1 MAKLE
6 DFDDIWAM
14 LHDFFVIVQERC
26 RTMLPPQKFFVGWE
40 LMLRKRST
48 YRKNQAKI
56 KFHPFIEHNL
66 RFGNEYLWLNV
77 KT

>member
-1 MAKLE
+1 LVKLE
-6 DFDDIWAM
+6 GFDVFWAM
-14 LHDFFVIVQERC
+14 LRDFFVVVPEKC
-26 RTMLPPQKFFVGWE
+26 RAMLLTQSFFVGRE